1 MSTNEFDEI
10 DEAPENGMKALRK
23 LTKTQAEELKALRTE
38 MGKLQAVSRHSGL
51 AEILSARNLDP
62 RVAKFYPKD
71 RETTVESVDEWV
83 AENAELFGSGQTQQT
98 QEQRSALSQSEMDGY
113 ETMKKLE
120 AAEAHT
126 EIDFKSRLAACE
138 SEEDV
143 MAFLRDYRGPVALN
157 S

>member
-1 MSTNEFDEI
+1 
-10 DEAPENGMKALRK
+10 MKALRK

-51 AEILSARNLDP
+51 AEILSARKSRSEGSKVLTP
-62 RVAKFYPKD
+62 RTGRPP
-71 RETTVESVDEWV
+71 VESVDEWV
-83 AENAELFGSGQTQQT
+83 AENAELFGLARPSRR

-138 SEEDV
+138 IGGGCNG
-143 MAFLRDYRGPVALN
+143 LPPDYRGPVALN